1 VAIVLAVIAVVSFGT
16 ALFEPV
22 FRVALGYATLW
33 FALVPG
39 GSIRR
44 FNLISD
50 YSYGIYILCFPIQQ
64 TFVMLY
70 PGITPL
76 WLLISSFPVVLALAI
91 LSWHFIEHPALK
103 QKAWAGDIVGSL
115 IARWA
120 AARDRDARTGRCA
133 EAARDPRRQL
143 GKRKPGP
150 PQRWTGLEPLTLTLQ
165 GRKLSTFR
173 THRDRPHRHGRQRR
187 R

>member
-103 QKAWAGDIVGSL
+103 QKAWAGDSVGSL
-115 IARWA
+115 LRGGQQRVTAMLGLGA
-120 AARDRDARTGRCA
+120 A
-133 EAARDPRRQL
+133 P
-143 GKRKPGP
+143 KP
-150 PQRWTGLEPLTLTLQ
+150 QETQ
-165 GRKLSTFR
+165 GGS
-173 THRDRPHRHGRQRR
+173 
-187 R
+187 